1 MVQPNGDRHK
11 GISHSAADPLSEAER
26 SALMSKVRGRNNK
39 STEERSRKR
48 KRSAKRSVVLAA
60 ASPGFPDDAPY
71 GDDP

>member
-39 STEERSRKR
+39 STEGRSRKR
-48 KRSAKRSVVLAA
+48 KRSVVLAA